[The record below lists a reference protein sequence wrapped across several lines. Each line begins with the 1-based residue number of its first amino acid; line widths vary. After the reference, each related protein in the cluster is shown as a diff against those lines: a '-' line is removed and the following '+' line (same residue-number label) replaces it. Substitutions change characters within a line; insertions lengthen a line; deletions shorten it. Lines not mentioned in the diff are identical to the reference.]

1 MLEHFDS
8 VVLEFAPYVFIN
20 AFLRNTKSFE
30 FEFEHLLNLNCQPGN
45 LKICPFE
52 LAGSAWTH
60 HCLLNNAYFG

>member
-45 LKICPFE
+45 LKIRPFE
-52 LAGSAWTH
+52 LVLEQAQLGLIT
-60 HCLLNNAYFG
+60 AY